1 MQISIRLK
9 ITSLNKLLFAFLPWQ
24 NYKRFPFWSPSGN
37 VSYWLTKYVWY
48 NWLQHFNF
56 KIPFQG
62 FTDETI
68 KRYTSYLPKG
78 KFIICIV
85 NAYSDKA
92 SIICG
97 VPQSSIFGPP
107 QFLICLNDM
116 TQAVHSGLV
125 RWYTDDTCLVFQ
137 HKGTKLID
145 EPLNQDYSTLVD
157 LFVDKERTF
166 WWGRNKI
173 HSLFSKTYIKIN
185 KTNRYL
191 LQGHQNQTYSKV
203 TYLGCVMGIYGNAG
217 LHKNY
222 LKPNLL
228 YRISKVPFEG
238 LKEAFV

>member
-1 MQISIRLK
+1 MQISISLK
-9 ITSLNKLLFAFLPWQ
+9 TTSLNKLLFAFLPWQ
-24 NYKRFPFWSPSGN
+24 NYKRFPFWSPSRNG
-37 VSYWLTKYVWY
+37 SYWLTKYVWY

>member
-1 MQISIRLK
+1 MNSLSDNNVLCKFQSVLRQLHSTNSCLPFFHDK
-9 ITSLNKLLFAFLPWQ
+9 ITKGFHSGLPVGTFLTDLQ
-24 NYKRFPFWSPSGN
+24 NMFD
-37 VSYWLTKYVWY
+37 TTDY
-48 NWLQHFNF
+48 NILIL

-222 LKPNLL
+222 LKTKSF
-228 YRISKVPFEG
+228 I
-238 LKEAFV
+238 